1 MPYGL
6 TARRFAYSRSLTIS
20 YWYIFAIALNISSE
34 LRFCSYWICKL
45 SRFRGAFSEV
55 VMAEEKSSRKLFAVK
70 CINKRNLSGKEEAVE
85 NEIAILKKWVNLLI
99 NSLCNIVIDNGL
111 ISHWA
116 RKYFRVARLPMRYR
130 KVFLLIDYMFF
141 AQSFNWLFD
150 AFIVSSEWI
159 IQT

>member
-1 MPYGL
+1 
-6 TARRFAYSRSLTIS
+6 
-20 YWYIFAIALNISSE
+20 
-34 LRFCSYWICKL
+34 
-45 SRFRGAFSEV
+45 
-55 VMAEEKSSRKLFAVK
+55 MAEEKSSRKLFAVK

-130 KVFLLIDYMFF
+130 KVFLLVDYMFF
-141 AQSFNWLFD
+141 AQSYNWLFD